1 MTTEISLT
9 ERQRELLQ
17 TAGAQF
23 AGSITPAADSIRLFG
38 GARET
43 MCLKLKESGLLEE
56 SADGQMILSAAAYG
70 LLERESAEAPDAAP
84 ETVSEATE
92 SEVPQESSAT
102 EEVLPSPEP
111 EPAEAPAPKV
121 RKARENTKQAKV
133 IEMLRRPEGA
143 TLEQEMEATGWQ
155 KHTAR
160 SVLSRQIQKD
170 LGLPLVSEKSSGS
183 NRVYRIKVETGE
195 TQTA

>member
-1 MTTEISLT
+1 MTTEISPT

-23 AGSITPAADSIRLFG
+23 SGSITPAAEAVRLFG

-43 MCLKLKESGLLEE
+43 MCLKLKELGLIEE
-56 SADGQMILSAAAYG
+56 SSDGQMILSAAAYG
-70 LLERESAEAPDAAP
+70 LLEQMPPEGQVATPEALPVETISEAP
-84 ETVSEATE
+84 
-92 SEVPQESSAT
+92 EVNSLT
-102 EEVLPSPEP
+102 EEDQPSPEP
-111 EPAEAPAPKV
+111 EPAEAPAPKA

-133 IEMLRRPEGA
+133 IEMLRRLEGA
-143 TLEQEMEATGWQ
+143 TLEQVMEMTGWQ

-160 SVLSRQIQKD
+160 SVLSRQIQKG

-183 NRVYRIKVETGE
+183 ERVYRIREATEE

>member
-23 AGSITPAADSIRLFG
+23 AGSIAPAAESVRLFG

-43 MCLKLKESGLLEE
+43 MCLKLKELGLLEE
-56 SADGQMILSAAAYG
+56 SPDGQMILSVAAYG
-70 LLERESAEAPDAAP
+70 LLERDSAKNPKMTP
-84 ETVSEATE
+84 KSLPTETVSEAP
-92 SEVPQESSAT
+92 EVNSPT
-102 EEVLPSPEP
+102 EEELPSPES
-111 EPAEAPAPKV
+111 EPAEAPAPKA

-143 TLEQEMEATGWQ
+143 TLEQVMEMTGWQ

-183 NRVYRIKVETGE
+183 VRVYRIKDAAEE
-195 TQTA
+195 MQTA

>member
-17 TAGAQF
+17 AAGAQF
-23 AGSITPAADSIRLFG
+23 AGSITPAAESIRLFG

-43 MCLKLKESGLLEE
+43 MCLKLNELGLLEE
-56 SADGQMILSAAAYG
+56 SVDGQMILSATAYG
-70 LLERESAEAPDAAP
+70 LLE
-84 ETVSEATE
+84 
-92 SEVPQESSAT
+92 Q
-102 EEVLPSPEP
+102 
-111 EPAEAPAPKV
+111 EPAEAPGAAPQTLPEATEIEASQDNGPSEEEQASPESEPAEPRAPKV

-143 TLEQEMEATGWQ
+143 TLEQVMEMTGWQ

-183 NRVYRIKVETGE
+183 ERIYRIKEEIGE
-195 TQTA
+195 IQTA